1 MIFLIDWC
9 FSSMLYCDCM
19 DMEQHL
25 RSRWFDPG
33 RYSGVWI
40 EPGVS
45 VTVAMWNFSGQM
57 VGYQKYQPD
66 APRLHDNSVNSRY
79 HTWFGQGLIGCW
91 GMESLDWRS
100 DVVFLV
106 EGIFNASRLH
116 WHKLPAL
123 ALIANDPKHL
133 GNWLSMLPHRRI
145 AALDGDAASIKLTKY
160 AHQFIQMP
168 PGEDVSS
175 LSENQFQEFFA
186 PWL

>member
-1 MIFLIDWC
+1 
-9 FSSMLYCDCM
+9 MLYCECM

-57 VGYQKYQPD
+57 VGYQKYEPD
-66 APRLHDNSVNSRY
+66 APRLHNNGAYSRY
-79 HTWFGQGLIGCW
+79 HSWFGEGKIGAWGL
-91 GMESLDWRS
+91 ESVGWRGG
-100 DVVFLV
+100 DLFLV

-116 WHKLPAL
+116 LHGLQAV
-123 ALIANDPKHL
+123 AVISNDPKHL
-133 GNWLSMLPHRRI
+133 RNWLRQLPHRKI
-145 AALDGDAASIKLTKY
+145 AVLDGDAAGRKLAKY
-160 AHQFIQMP
+160 ADISLQMP
-168 PGEDVSS
+168 PKEDVNS
-175 LSENQFQEFFA
+175 LSEPKFKEFFA